1 MKYTE
6 QFSTVQNRTVQ
17 YSTVQYSTVQY
28 STAQYSTEQCSTD
41 QIRTEQNRTKQN
53 RTKQNKTEHDRIFH
67 LVDEN
72 SAIFGCILYC
82 SFRRLGCI
90 PPVIKTGIEKSRI
103 CVNQFV
109 LVYQFMFVKK

>member
-1 MKYTE
+1 MIEDKGKYDSHCRILQYRVLLNYITLMIKYELVMYGTE
-6 QFSTVQNRTVQ
+6 QN
-17 YSTVQYSTVQY
+17 
-28 STAQYSTEQCSTD
+28 
-41 QIRTEQNRTKQN
+41 RTEQNRTEQN
-53 RTKQNKTEHDRIFH
+53 RTEQNRTEHDQIFH

-90 PPVIKTGIEKSRI
+90 PPIIKTGIEKSRI

-109 LVYQFMFVKK
+109 LVSLCSSKSE